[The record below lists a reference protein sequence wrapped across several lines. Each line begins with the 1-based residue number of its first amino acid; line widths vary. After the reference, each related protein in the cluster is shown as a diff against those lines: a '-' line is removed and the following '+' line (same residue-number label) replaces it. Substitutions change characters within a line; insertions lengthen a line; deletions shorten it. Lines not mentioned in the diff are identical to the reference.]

1 MAMNSINTNVGAM
14 VALQNLADT
23 QNNLSTVQNRI
34 NTGLKIASAKDNGAI
49 WAIAQT
55 QKAQVV
61 SLDAVSNSLNNGKS
75 VLDTTLQAGAQMMD
89 ILNQM
94 RQKALAAS
102 DTGVDDPS
110 RSQYQ
115 SEYTKLAQGY
125 ANVIASASFNGINLL
140 DASTGSVAA
149 IGSADAQITITSA
162 HATGAGAVNAASI
175 FATDATLT
183 LTSGTVTAPATT
195 ASVDT
200 VAQNTSWADG
210 TGSLAKLSMAVIDT
224 AIKTVTQAMSGYGVD
239 SKAIDNQ
246 LNLVGKLQD
255 SINTGIGNLVDAN
268 LAQESASLQ
277 ALQTKQQLGVQAL
290 SIANQSTG
298 ILLGLFR

>member
-1 MAMNSINTNVGAM
+1 MNSINTNTGAM
-14 VALQNLADT
+14 IALQNLAAT
-23 QNNLSTVQNRI
+23 QTQLGTVQNRI

-61 SLDAVSNSLNNGKS
+61 SLDAVTNSLNNGKS
-75 VLDTTLQAGAQMMD
+75 VLDTTLQAGSQMMD

-102 DTGVDDPS
+102 DAGVDNAS
-110 RSQYQ
+110 RTQYQ
-115 SEYTKLAQGY
+115 NEYAKLAQSY
-125 ANVIASASFNGINLL
+125 ANVVASASFNGVNLI
-140 DASTGSVAA
+140 DASPGSVAA
-149 IGSADAQITITSA
+149 IGSADAQIKITSA
-162 HATGAGAVNAASI
+162 HKSLNAATV
-175 FATDATLT
+175 FAGDTALALT
-183 LTSGTVTAPATT
+183 AGTVTAPATT
-195 ASVDT
+195 ATVDSAAV
-200 VAQNTSWADG
+200 VAGNWADG
-210 TGSLAKLSMAVIDT
+210 TGVLAKGSMDLIDT
-224 AIKTVTQAMSGYGVD
+224 AIKTVTQAMSGFGVD
-239 SKAIDNQ
+239 SKAVDNQ
-246 LNLVGKLQD
+246 LDLVSKLQD
-255 SINTGIGNLVDAN
+255 SLNTGIGNLVDAN

>member
-1 MAMNSINTNVGAM
+1 MNSINTNTGAM
-14 VALQNLADT
+14 IALQNLAAT
-23 QNNLSTVQNRI
+23 QTQLGTVQNRI

-61 SLDAVSNSLNNGKS
+61 SLDAVTNSLNNGKS
-75 VLDTTLQAGAQMMD
+75 VLDTTLQAGSQMMD

-102 DTGVDDPS
+102 DAGVDDPS
-110 RSQYQ
+110 RAQYQ
-115 SEYTKLAQGY
+115 SEYTKLAQSY
-125 ANVIASASFNGINLL
+125 ANVVASASFNGINLI
-140 DASTGSVAA
+140 DASSGSVAA
-149 IGSADAQITITSA
+149 IGSADGQIKITSA
-162 HATGAGAVNAASI
+162 HNNLNAATV
-175 FATDATLT
+175 FASDTSLT
-183 LTSGTVTAPATT
+183 LTAGTVTAPATT

-200 VAQNTSWADG
+200 VAAAGGVGWADG
-210 TGSLAKLSMAVIDT
+210 AGTAATTSLNTIDA
-224 AIKTVTQAMSGYGVD
+224 AIKSVTQGMSGFGVD

-246 LNLVGKLQD
+246 IDLVGKLQD
-255 SINTGIGNLVDAN
+255 SLNTGIGNLVDAN

-290 SIANQSTG
+290 SIANQSTSV
-298 ILLGLFR
+298 LLGLFK

>member
-14 VALQNLADT
+14 IALQALTDT
-23 QNNLSTVQNRI
+23 QNQLGITQNRI

-55 QKAQVV
+55 EKAQAS
-61 SLDAVSNSLNNGKS
+61 SLDAVTNSLNNGKS
-75 VLDTTLQAGAQMMD
+75 VLDTTLQAGSQLTD

-102 DTGVDDPS
+102 DAGVDDAS
-110 RSQYQ
+110 RTQYEN
-115 SEYTKLAQGY
+115 EYTKLVQSY
-125 ANVIASASFNGINLL
+125 ANVIASATFNGVNLV
-140 DASTGSVAA
+140 DNSSGSVAA
-149 IGSADAQITITSA
+149 IGSADGGIKVTSA
-162 HATGAGAVNAASI
+162 HLKLNAATI
-175 FATDATLT
+175 FASDGSLT
-183 LTSGTVTAPATT
+183 LTAGTVTAPATT
-195 ASVDT
+195 ASVDG
-200 VAQNTSWADG
+200 VAANAGGSWADG
-210 TGSLAKLSMAVIDT
+210 TGTKAAASLAVIDA
-224 AIKTVTQAMSGYGVD
+224 AIKSVTQGLSSFGVD
-239 SKAIDNQ
+239 SKAVDNQ
-246 LNLVGKLQD
+246 LDLVSKLQD
-255 SINTGIGNLVDAN
+255 SLKTGIGNLVDAN

>member
-1 MAMNSINTNVGAM
+1 MTTNSINTNTAAM
-14 VALQNLADT
+14 IALQNLTAT
-23 QNNLSTVQNRI
+23 QTQLGVTQNRI

-61 SLDAVSNSLNNGKS
+61 SLDAVTNSLNNGKS
-75 VLDTTLQAGAQMMD
+75 VLDTTLQAGSQMMD

-102 DTGVDDPS
+102 DKGVDDPS
-110 RSQYQ
+110 RAQYQ
-115 SEYTKLAQGY
+115 SEYTKLAQSY
-125 ANVIASASFNGINLL
+125 ANVVASASFNGVNLL

-149 IGSADAQITITSA
+149 IGSADGQIKITSA
-162 HATGAGAVNAASI
+162 HGSGLNAAAI
-175 FATDATLT
+175 FASDASLSMTA
-183 LTSGTVTAPATT
+183 GTVTAPATT
-195 ASVDT
+195 ASVDQ
-200 VAQNTSWADG
+200 VAAAAGAGWSDGVGTAADN
-210 TGSLAKLSMAVIDT
+210 SRKMIDL
-224 AIKTVTQAMSGYGVD
+224 AIKKVTQGMSAFGVD
-239 SKAIDNQ
+239 SKAVDNQ
-246 LNLVGKLQD
+246 IELVGKLQD
-255 SINTGIGNLVDAN
+255 SLNTGIGNLVDAN

>member
-1 MAMNSINTNVGAM
+1 MAMNSINTNAASM
-14 VALQNLADT
+14 IALQNLATT
-23 QNNLSTVQNRI
+23 QTELGVVQNRI

-55 QKAQVV
+55 EKAQAT
-61 SLDAVSNSLNNGKS
+61 SLDAVTNSLSNGKS
-75 VLDTTLQAGAQMMD
+75 VLDTTLQAGSQMTD

-94 RQKALAAS
+94 RAKALAAS
-102 DTGVDDPS
+102 DAGIDDAS
-110 RSQYQ
+110 RTQYQ
-115 SEYTKLAQGY
+115 NEFVKLGQSY
-125 ANVIASASFNGINLL
+125 ANVIASAGFNGVNLI
-140 DASTGSVAA
+140 DASTGSISA
-149 IGSADAQITITSA
+149 IGSSDGTIKITSA
-162 HATGAGAVNAASI
+162 HNGLNAAAAGI
-175 FATDATLT
+175 FGGDTSLTITAGTLVG
-183 LTSGTVTAPATT
+183 SSTV

-200 VAQNTSWADG
+200 VAIGVTWADG
-210 TGSLAKLSMAVIDT
+210 LGTAAASSLTNIDA
-224 AIKTVTQAMSGYGVD
+224 AIKKVTQGLSGYGVD

-246 LNLVGKLQD
+246 MNLVSKLQD
-255 SINTGIGNLVDAN
+255 SLNTGIGNLVDAN